1 MSIEALIEPFVAH
14 LRGRGQTERNARSY
28 YAYPL
33 HSVLIPFCAN
43 EGIAEVEDL
52 TPEAVD
58 RLALS
63 VHQREKRDGTRIS
76 DATAAAYLKAVKYFL
91 QWAGQDA
98 RAKQIRPGA
107 LRRKH
112 RDVLSATEVQALE
125 DACIHERNRLII
137 RLLYETGAR
146 EGGIANLRVED
157 LISRDREHQYLR
169 MRDKTGERLAPIP
182 PPLFR
187 RLDAYA
193 KHGRPR
199 TSSRALFIQQQRRA
213 GRHAYEALT
222 EAGIYAV
229 VKDAADRAELGKRV
243 YPHLLRHS
251 AITRMVAA
259 GMHPA
264 LISDITG
271 VSVAVIARHYSY
283 PSDEQKYEAMARLW
297 R

>member
-1 MSIEALIEPFVAH
+1 M
-14 LRGRGQTERNARSY
+14 RGRGQGSRNVQSFY
-28 YAYPL
+28 GYPL
-33 HSVLIPFCAN
+33 RSIVVPWCAN
-43 EGIAEVEDL
+43 EGIEQLEDL
-52 TPEAVD
+52 TPAALD
-58 RLALS
+58 RLTLS
-63 VHQREKRDGTRIS
+63 IHQRERRDGARIS

-91 QWAGQDA
+91 QWAGADA
-98 RAKQIRPGA
+98 RAKQIRPA
-107 LRRKH
+107 QARRKH
-112 RDVLSATEVQALE
+112 RDVLSQSEVQQLE
-125 DACIHERNRLII
+125 DACIHERNRLIV

-146 EGGIANLRVED
+146 EGGIASLRVD
-157 LISRDREHQYLR
+157 GLISKPGGHFFVKI
-169 MRDKTGERLAPIP
+169 RDKTGERLAPVP
-182 PPLFR
+182 PALYR
-187 RLDAYA
+187 RLEAYA
-193 KHGRPR
+193 KGGRRR
-199 TSSRALFIQQQRRA
+199 TSARELFIQQTRRA
-213 GRHAYEALT
+213 GHQAYEALT